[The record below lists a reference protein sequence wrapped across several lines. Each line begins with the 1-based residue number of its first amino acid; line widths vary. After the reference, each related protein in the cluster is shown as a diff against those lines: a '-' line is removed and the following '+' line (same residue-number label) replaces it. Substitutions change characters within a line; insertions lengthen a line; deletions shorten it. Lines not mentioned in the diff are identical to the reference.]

1 MNFNLDLTDERWD
14 VRKEASDGQQVI
26 EGRDYV
32 RYVVSFKNSEYGASI
47 IKNYGSYGYDDDQW
61 EIGVLYNGHLYH
73 NLHRDFCLGDN
84 VIGWLTDEEVKE
96 WIEKFYSLYV
106 LKEPKAVL
114 RSEIARLQDELG
126 ELAYDA
132 SCIVDRLNKAK
143 EALNKLSNEVVG
155 EALN

>member
-1 MNFNLDLTDERWD
+1 MNFELDLTDERWD
-14 VRKEASDGQQVI
+14 VRKEASDRQQVI

-32 RYVVSFKNSEYGASI
+32 RYVVSFKNSEYGVSI

-61 EIGVLYNGHLYH
+61 EIGLLKDGKLYDK
-73 NLHRDFCLGDN
+73 LHRDFHLGDD

-114 RSEIARLQDELG
+114 RSEIARLQDELD
-126 ELAYDA
+126 ELAYDT
-132 SCIVDRLNKAK
+132 SCIVDRLNNAK
-143 EALNKLSNEVVG
+143 EALNTLSNEFVE
-155 EALN
+155 EALH